1 MWNAPPLVLFK
12 AQHFCV
18 FGSLTPFVLP
28 LSSSTELQKPC
39 AGQPTI
45 GEVLEVV
52 LKECR
57 KESLVYK
64 MAALRC
70 AGDVLRSSREDRF
83 SDLAEII
90 FPLIKKVLSDSLT
103 RPRLSVV
110 THLERCQSC
119 QRLKFTHADSSVPH
133 RAAQKAAPRR

>member
-1 MWNAPPLVLFK
+1 MTAFI
-12 AQHFCV
+12 
-18 FGSLTPFVLP
+18 LP

-70 AGDVLRSSREDRF
+70 AGDVLRNSQEDRF

-103 RPRLSVV
+103 RHRLFVV
-110 THLERCQSC
+110 THFEPC
-119 QRLKFTHADSSVPH
+119 QRLKFTHEDSTVPH
-133 RAAQKAAPRR
+133 RAAQRVALRRRGPWTTTTIQM